1 MKVEVSLGEAVDKIS
16 ILHLKMKKIVDEN
29 KRIEIQKE
37 INCLQECYTY
47 IKQYNYFYDLL
58 MFVNEKIWDLT
69 DIIKTNPHNYA
80 EISKDIFDYNQK
92 RFRIKN
98 WFNLLTNSNIK
109 EQKSYSLTNCY
120 IDIDET
126 ICFSKLSQICYL
138 ALEYDTITIS
148 HSNIL
153 SILNIPTI
161 QIKIDSNDLKETN
174 IQTTNIHSLDFD
186 IPDVF
191 TFTVPPTTYIVG
203 GMLGD
208 FIQSLS
214 VICENYY
221 KTGSKGILYMSE
233 HGDTFRNGLLNTYN
247 DVYPVII
254 KQKYI
259 QEFKIYENEPFQINL
274 VKWRQSP
281 ILTTANWY
289 NIYKSTYD
297 VEWGKRKWI
306 EWNYNPLWNNKIVI
320 NTTNYRFPVSSIFFN
335 NLNKDLE
342 YVFLSSD
349 ISQFEFFKKHIKNN
363 IVIHY
368 CQFKTFDEL
377 VTIVNSC
384 KLFIGGFSAPLSIA
398 NALHKD
404 RIICNSSTYFE
415 VKMNDLIGILPNI
428 KMII

>member
-1 MKVEVSLGEAVDKIS
+1 MIINTIMKVEVSLGEAIDKLS

-29 KRIEIQKE
+29 KKIEIQKE
-37 INCLQECYTY
+37 INCLQECSVYT
-47 IKQYNYFYDLL
+47 KQYNYFYNLL
-58 MFVNEKIWDLT
+58 IHVNEKIWDLT
-69 DIIKTNPHNYA
+69 DIVKTNPQNYA

-109 EQKSYSLTNCY
+109 EQKSYALTNCY
-120 IDIDET
+120 IEVDET
-126 ICFSKLSQICYL
+126 ICFTKMSQICYL
-138 ALEYDTITIS
+138 AVEYDTITIS
-148 HSNIL
+148 HPNL
-153 SILNIPTI
+153 LTILNIPTI
-161 QIKIDSNDLKETN
+161 QIKPVESNDLKDTT
-174 IQTTNIHSLDFD
+174 QTTIVHSLDFD

-191 TFTVPPTTYIVG
+191 TFTSPPTTYIVG

-233 HGDTFRNGLLNTYN
+233 HGDIFRNGLLNTFN

-254 KQKYI
+254 KQIYI

-274 VKWRQSP
+274 IKWRQSP

-289 NIYKSTYD
+289 NIYKSMYD

-306 EWNYNPLWNNKIVI
+306 EWNYNPLWSNKIVI
-320 NTTNYRFPVSSIFFN
+320 NTTNYRFPVSSNFFN

-349 ISQFEFFKKHIKNN
+349 ISQFDFFKKYIKNN
-363 IVIHY
+363 ITIHY
-368 CQFKTFDEL
+368 CKFKTFDE
-377 VTIVNSC
+377 
-384 KLFIGGFSAPLSIA
+384 
-398 NALHKD
+398 
-404 RIICNSSTYFE
+404 
-415 VKMNDLIGILPNI
+415 
-428 KMII
+428 